1 MANKR
6 MFSKAITNTDR
17 FQSLKLSAQALY
29 FHLGVNADDDGFINN
44 VKSVLRIVGSTKE
57 DLEELKRTNY
67 IHEFDSGIILVM
79 HWKAHNYIQK
89 DRYKP
94 TVYVDEKNK
103 VEIIYGSAYVLK

>member
-1 MANKR
+1 
-6 MFSKAITNTDR
+6 MFAKSVTESDEFLELSKN
-17 FQSLKLSAQALY
+17 AQCLY
-29 FHLGVNADDDGFINN
+29 YHLCMYADDDGFINN

-94 TVYVDEKNK
+94 TVYVDEKK
-103 VEIIYGSAYVLK
+103 

>member
-1 MANKR
+1 
-6 MFSKAITNTDR
+6 MFAKSVTESDEFLELSKN
-17 FQSLKLSAQALY
+17 AQCSY
-29 FHLGVNADDDGFINN
+29 YHLCMYADDDGFINN

>member
-1 MANKR
+1 
-6 MFSKAITNTDR
+6 MFAKSVTESDEFLELSKN
-17 FQSLKLSAQALY
+17 AQCLY
-29 FHLGVNADDDGFINN
+29 YHLCMYADDDGFINN
-44 VKSVLRIVGSTKE
+44 VKYVLRIVGSTKE

>member
-1 MANKR
+1 MAERR
-6 MFSKAITNTDR
+6 MFAKSVTESDEFLELSKN
-17 FQSLKLSAQALY
+17 AQCLY
-29 FHLGVNADDDGFINN
+29 YHLCMYADDDGFINN

-57 DLEELKRTNY
+57 DLEELKHANY

>member
-1 MANKR
+1 
-6 MFSKAITNTDR
+6 MFAKSVTESDEFLELSKN
-17 FQSLKLSAQALY
+17 AQCLY
-29 FHLGVNADDDGFINN
+29 YHLCMYADDDGFINN

-103 VEIIYGSAYVLK
+103 VEIIYGSVYVLK

>member
-1 MANKR
+1 
-6 MFSKAITNTDR
+6 MFAKSVTESDEFLELSKN
-17 FQSLKLSAQALY
+17 AQCLY
-29 FHLGVNADDDGFINN
+29 YHLCMYADDDGFINN

-94 TVYVDEKNK
+94 TVYIDEKNK

>member
-1 MANKR
+1 
-6 MFSKAITNTDR
+6 MFAKSVTESDEFLELSK
-17 FQSLKLSAQALY
+17 SAQCLY
-29 FHLGVNADDDGFINN
+29 YHLCMYADDDGFINN

>member
-1 MANKR
+1 
-6 MFSKAITNTDR
+6 MFAKSVTESDEFLELSKN
-17 FQSLKLSAQALY
+17 AQCLY
-29 FHLGVNADDDGFINN
+29 YHLCMYADDDGFINN

-57 DLEELKRTNY
+57 DLEELKHTNY

>member
-1 MANKR
+1 
-6 MFSKAITNTDR
+6 MFAKSVTESDEFLELSKN
-17 FQSLKLSAQALY
+17 AQCLY
-29 FHLGVNADDDGFINN
+29 YHLCMYADDDGFINN

-79 HWKAHNYIQK
+79 HWKTHNYIQK

>member
-1 MANKR
+1 
-6 MFSKAITNTDR
+6 MFAKSVTESDEFLELSKN
-17 FQSLKLSAQALY
+17 AQCLY
-29 FHLGVNADDDGFINN
+29 YHLCMYADDDGFINN

-57 DLEELKRTNY
+57 DLEELKHANY
-67 IHEFDSGIILVM
+67 IHEFDSGIILIM

>member
-1 MANKR
+1 
-6 MFSKAITNTDR
+6 MFAKSVTESDEFLELSKN
-17 FQSLKLSAQALY
+17 AQCLY
-29 FHLGVNADDDGFINN
+29 YHLCMYADDDGFINN

>member
-1 MANKR
+1 
-6 MFSKAITNTDR
+6 MFAKSVTENDEFLELSKN
-17 FQSLKLSAQALY
+17 AQCLY
-29 FHLGVNADDDGFINN
+29 YHLCMYADDDGFINN

-89 DRYKP
+89 DRYKQ

>member
-1 MANKR
+1 
-6 MFSKAITNTDR
+6 MFAKSVIESDEFLELSKN
-17 FQSLKLSAQALY
+17 AQCLY
-29 FHLGVNADDDGFINN
+29 YHLCMYADDDGFINN

>member
-1 MANKR
+1 
-6 MFSKAITNTDR
+6 MFAKSVTESDEFLELSKN
-17 FQSLKLSAQALY
+17 AQCLY
-29 FHLGVNADDDGFINN
+29 YHLCMYADDDGFINN

-67 IHEFDSGIILVM
+67 IHEFDSGIILIM

>member
-1 MANKR
+1 
-6 MFSKAITNTDR
+6 MFTKSVTESDEFLELSKN
-17 FQSLKLSAQALY
+17 AQCLY
-29 FHLGVNADDDGFINN
+29 YHLCMYADDDGFINN

>member
-1 MANKR
+1 
-6 MFSKAITNTDR
+6 MFAKSVTESDEVLELSKN
-17 FQSLKLSAQALY
+17 AQCLY
-29 FHLGVNADDDGFINN
+29 YYLCMYSDDDGFINN

>member
-1 MANKR
+1 
-6 MFSKAITNTDR
+6 MFAKSVTESDEFLELSKN
-17 FQSLKLSAQALY
+17 AQCLY
-29 FHLGVNADDDGFINN
+29 YHLCMYADDDGFINN

-57 DLEELKRTNY
+57 DLEELKCTNY

>member
-1 MANKR
+1 
-6 MFSKAITNTDR
+6 MFAKSVTESDEFLELSKN
-17 FQSLKLSAQALY
+17 AQCLY
-29 FHLGVNADDDGFINN
+29 YQLCMYADDDGFINN

>member
-1 MANKR
+1 
-6 MFSKAITNTDR
+6 MFAKSVTESDEFLELSKN
-17 FQSLKLSAQALY
+17 AQCLY
-29 FHLGVNADDDGFINN
+29 YHLCMYADDDGFINN
-44 VKSVLRIVGSTKE
+44 IKSVLRIVGSTKE

>member
-1 MANKR
+1 
-6 MFSKAITNTDR
+6 MFAKSVTESDEFLELSKN
-17 FQSLKLSAQALY
+17 AQCLY
-29 FHLGVNADDDGFINN
+29 YHLCMYADDDGFINN

-67 IHEFDSGIILVM
+67 IHEFESGIILVM